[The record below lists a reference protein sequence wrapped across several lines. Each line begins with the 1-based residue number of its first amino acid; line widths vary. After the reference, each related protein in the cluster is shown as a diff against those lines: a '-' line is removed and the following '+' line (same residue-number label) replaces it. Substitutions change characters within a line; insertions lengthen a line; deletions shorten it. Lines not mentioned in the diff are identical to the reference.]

1 MAKIVV
7 LSNVKLI
14 EENEVSK
21 HFKDEIRGID
31 CFVSKAFDEETQKHC
46 LVASIEKIPE
56 LNAMHIQYPFVF
68 DIEEERDTL
77 FKEFDCKLYLDW
89 LIETMTNQI
98 EDAKKNAESQPA
110 IEEMNAIMEDGGIQL
125 ITEEE
130 ADKLDLP
137 ELREHTEK
145 PE

>member
-1 MAKIVV
+1 MTKVVV
-7 LSNVKLI
+7 LSNVKLV

-46 LVASIEKIPE
+46 LIASIEKIPE

-98 EDAKKNAESQPA
+98 KDAKKMDNKE
-110 IEEMNAIMEDGGIQL
+110 
-125 ITEEE
+125 TEI
-130 ADKLDLP
+130 
-137 ELREHTEK
+137 
-145 PE
+145 